1 MSSPERNWSEWLD
14 YNKETID
21 KIPETS
27 GVFMMHAA
35 MKILNIDGSKN
46 IKKSVRD
53 TLSDSCISK
62 AFRFRYWIIESQDL
76 IKDELIQEYR
86 QKHEGNLPQCMK
98 E

>member
-1 MSSPERNWSEWLD
+1 MSNAERDWSDWLD
-14 YNKETID
+14 YNKETIE

-35 MKILNIDGSKN
+35 MKILNIGSSEN
-46 IKKSVRD
+46 LKKSVGD

-62 AFRFRYWIIESQDL
+62 ASRFRYWSTKSQEK
-76 IKDELIQEYR
+76 IKEELIQEYR
-86 QKHEGNLPQCMK
+86 QKHEGELPQCMQ